1 MQIGCNSIQ
10 IHLRNDSLSSQT
22 NGSRVGSLNMDSLG
36 DTQTNL
42 IPFPK
47 KDCSIRVQDYLK
59 NIWNVRNYFITKI
72 GIDLLVINDDQMP
85 LHRNESSGQATL

>member
-1 MQIGCNSIQ
+1 
-10 IHLRNDSLSSQT
+10 
-22 NGSRVGSLNMDSLG
+22 MDSLG
-36 DTQTNL
+36 DTQTNV
-42 IPFPK
+42 IQFPK
-47 KDCSIRVQDYLK
+47 KDCRIRVQDYLK

>member
-72 GIDLLVINDDQMP
+72 RIDLLVINDDQMP

>member
-47 KDCSIRVQDYLK
+47 KDCSITVQDYLK